1 MATLKATKL
10 QAAIRKAKKV
20 GLVEEFVT
28 ITGCPITL
36 TNLQPEQFEQI
47 VDECEELEDVAYY
60 HAYQIGHISR
70 SLVEVNGI
78 DLRDVDFVEVEVQE
92 PDDSGQLVPKTVQIE
107 RHEWVKKEILST
119 WGREA
124 LAIAWRKFMDV
135 LHKAELASKEG
146 VTFDLAQETPEEK
159 YRRLLDEAREIEE
172 NLPPDL
178 VPRILEEKGYLLKA
192 SKEELEAAGERID
205 RLAQE
210 QEESSPSSEPPPPS
224 PEPPVPPPVPPPV
237 ALASPT
243 QGSPQEVPKQPLDA
257 PEGPSQDVKQRMSS
271 RTPLNRQGV
280 QAPIPVQ
287 RRVVSAQQSVPVPP
301 NIAAAA
307 MSASDKAE
315 IERKALEELDPS
327 LAQADPSQSAKRPSA
342 GEIAELRKQGTL
354 DARALVGITDTP
366 PPAGINP
373 RYRKPPGL

>member
-210 QEESSPSSEPPPPS
+210 QEEGPPSSEPPPPS

-243 QGSPQEVPKQPLDA
+243 QGSPQEVPKQPPDA

-280 QAPIPVQ
+280 QAPVPVQ
-287 RRVVSAQQSVPVPP
+287 RRVVSAQQPVPVPP

-327 LAQADPSQSAKRPSA
+327 LAQADPSQSVKRPSA